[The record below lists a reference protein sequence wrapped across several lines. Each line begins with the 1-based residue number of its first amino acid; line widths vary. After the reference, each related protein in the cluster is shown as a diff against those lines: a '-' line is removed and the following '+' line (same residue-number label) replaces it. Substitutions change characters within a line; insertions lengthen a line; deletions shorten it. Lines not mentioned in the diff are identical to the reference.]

1 MPTREEILQVLKTA
15 KSYFFQK
22 YPLKSMGLFG
32 SFARNEG
39 TAKSDIDVL
48 VEFNQP
54 VGFEIVDLAIE
65 LEKLLGYHVDVV
77 SRKGLKTTLLP
88 YIEKDLIYV

>member
-1 MPTREEILQVLKTA
+1 MLTRDEILLTLKTT

-39 TAKSDIDVL
+39 TQKSDVDVL

-54 VGFEIVDLAIE
+54 VGFEIVDLAID
-65 LEKLLGYHVDVV
+65 LENVLGYRVDVV
-77 SRKGLKTTLLP
+77 SRKGLKATLLP

>member
-1 MPTREEILQVLKTA
+1 MLTRDEILRALKGS
-15 KSYFFQK
+15 KSIFFQK

-39 TAKSDIDVL
+39 TAKSDVDVL

-54 VGFEIVDLAIE
+54 VGFEIVDLALD
-65 LEKLLGYHVDVV
+65 LEQLLGYRVDVV
-77 SRKGLKTTLLP
+77 SKKGLKATLLP
-88 YIEKDLIYV
+88 YVEKDLIYV